1 VYKEYEMIRFQWMEQ
16 DHSEKFSSFS
26 LVLAEKRMPRFGKN
40 VKKVEILTKTD
51 FPAEKNAHTFS
62 FLVVTPIVKHDLPAV
77 SDLKVLARVQ

>member
-1 VYKEYEMIRFQWMEQ
+1 
-16 DHSEKFSSFS
+16 
-26 LVLAEKRMPRFGKN
+26 MPRFGKN